1 MTTRETTKIFFLFL
15 FSLSLTTALFSQGD
29 NSGAAYGGIQA
40 TPKYAWEVGL
50 HGGHL
55 FSSGDV
61 AFKPGYAG
69 GFHVRRALDYVFSI
83 RLDGV
88 YGVALGDSKSSGHM
102 ITPDPEKFPNDKSTF
117 THKTTYGGAILQG
130 VMVLNNLRW
139 DKPTRK
145 VNIYVLAGA
154 GPTFIQTSVESN
166 NDNSVMFAY
175 DDVIDIPDGPLSGR
189 QTSNWVAGLEAGAG
203 ISVRVSPGFN
213 LSLEHKGSTVFGK
226 RTDLMD
232 GVEFR
237 WRDILNYTSLR
248 LNFNLRKKGKLAE
261 PLYWVN
267 PLDVVLNDISELK
280 ARPVLDLTDS
290 DKDGVIDIIDQDNT
304 SPPGAP
310 VDTRGVPLD
319 SDDDGIA
326 DYLDR
331 EPYSPPG
338 TSVDGEGVSQNPQ
351 YQNADYVSRD
361 EVDRLINEAL
371 GGGGG
376 AGVSVVEWFLPMI
389 HFNIDSYQVRTSDY
403 GHLASVANVLK
414 SNPKVSIVIQGF
426 TDKTASDDYN
436 NVLSYNRAQAAI
448 DHLVNLHGIDR
459 GRLILQY
466 GGESNS
472 LVPSNGSSL
481 MNRRVEFRVA
491 TAQDVEMPAPQ
502 GAPAP
507 KVEGNIQGY

>member
-1 MTTRETTKIFFLFL
+1 MTTLY
-15 FSLSLTTALFSQGD
+15 SQGG
-29 NSGAAYGGIQA
+29 NSSAAYGGIQA

-50 HGGHL
+50 HGGHF

-61 AFKPGYAG
+61 AFRPSFGA
-69 GFHVRRALDYVFSI
+69 GFHVRRALDYVFSL
-83 RLDGV
+83 RLDGM
-88 YGVALGDSKSSGHM
+88 YGLAKGDSESSGHR
-102 ITPDPEKFPNDKSTF
+102 INNSDQTLSDVF
-117 THKTTYGGAILQG
+117 THNTTYASVTAQG

-139 DKPTRK
+139 DKPQRK
-145 VNIYVLAGA
+145 VNIYVFAGA
-154 GPTFIQTSVESN
+154 GPTYLQTSIESKTKGLF
-166 NDNSVMFAY
+166 SY
-175 DDVIDIPDGPLSGR
+175 KDVSDIPKGPISGR
-189 QTSNWVAGLEAGAG
+189 QTSQFVAGLEAGAG
-203 ISVRVSPGFN
+203 VSVRISSGFN
-213 LSLEHKGSTVFGK
+213 LSLEHKGATVFGK
-226 RTDLMD
+226 RTDLID
-232 GVEFR
+232 GVEVKF
-237 WRDILNYTSLR
+237 RDILNYTALR
-248 LNFNLRKKGKLAE
+248 LNFNLRKGGKLAE

-290 DKDGVIDIIDQDNT
+290 DKDGVIDIIDQDKN

-351 YQNADYVSRD
+351 YQNNNYVDRT

-371 GGGGG
+371 SGGGG
-376 AGVSVVEWFLPMI
+376 AGNAVVEWFLPMI
-389 HFNIDSYQVRTSDY
+389 HFNIDSYKVRDADY
-403 GHLASVANVLK
+403 GNLANIAKVLQ
-414 SNPKVSIVIQGF
+414 SNPNIRVVVQGF
-426 TDKTASDDYN
+426 TDKTASSEYN
-436 NVLSYNRAQAAI
+436 SVLSYNRAQAAI

-459 GRLILQY
+459 NRVILQY
-466 GGESNS
+466 GGESNT
-472 LVPSNGSSL
+472 LVPSSGSSL

-491 TAQDVEMPAPQ
+491 TSQDVEMQAPQ
-502 GAPAP
+502 GAASP

>member
-1 MTTRETTKIFFLFL
+1 MRISFLLLFAFSMTN
-15 FSLSLTTALFSQGD
+15 LFSQSGN
-29 NSGAAYGGIQA
+29 NSAAYGGIQA

-50 HGGHL
+50 HGGHF

-61 AFKPGYAG
+61 AFRPSFGA
-69 GFHVRRALDYVFSI
+69 GFHVRRALDYVFSL
-83 RLDGV
+83 RLDGM
-88 YGVALGDSKSSGHM
+88 YGLAKGDSQSSGHR
-102 ITPDPEKFPNDKSTF
+102 ISNADQTLSDAF
-117 THKTTYGGAILQG
+117 THKTTYASVTAQG

-139 DKPTRK
+139 DKPQRK
-145 VNIYVLAGA
+145 VNIYVFAGA
-154 GPTFIQTSVESN
+154 GPTYIQTAIESKTKGLFSYK
-166 NDNSVMFAY
+166 DII
-175 DDVIDIPDGPLSGR
+175 DVPGGPLSGR
-189 QTSNWVAGLEAGAG
+189 QTSQFVAGLEAGAG
-203 ISVRVSPGFN
+203 VSVRITGGFN
-213 LSLEHKGSTVFGK
+213 LSLEHKGATVFGK

-232 GVEFR
+232 GVEIKF
-237 WRDILNYTSLR
+237 RDIINYTALR
-248 LNFNLRKKGKLAE
+248 FNFNLRGGGKLAE

-280 ARPVLDLTDS
+280 ARPILDLTDS
-290 DKDGVIDIIDQDNT
+290 DKDGVIDIIDQDKN

-351 YQNADYVSRD
+351 YQNNNYVD
-361 EVDRLINEAL
+361 HNEVDRLINEAL
-371 GGGGG
+371 AGGGG
-376 AGVSVVEWFLPMI
+376 AGNAVVEWFLPMV
-389 HFNIDSYQVRTSDY
+389 HFNIDSYKVREADY
-403 GHLASVANVLK
+403 GNLANIAKVLE
-414 SNPKVSIVIQGF
+414 SNPRIRVVVQGF

-436 NVLSYNRAQAAI
+436 SVLSYNRAQAAI

-459 GRLILQY
+459 SRLLLQY
-466 GGESNS
+466 GGESNT
-472 LVPSNGSSL
+472 LVPSSGSSL

-491 TAQDVEMPAPQ
+491 SSQDVEMPAPQ
-502 GAPAP
+502 GAAPP